1 MICGKCD
8 GWMINTHN
16 WDDDQKCDCKDAI
29 SILNESDE

>member
-16 WDDDQKCDCKDAI
+16 WDDDQKCDCK
-29 SILNESDE
+29 ESDE